1 MLHVYVASCLE
12 QLHNYFPLHNSIKAH
27 TKTPNLPSKNRNS
40 LKNSWNNKA
49 AQLPIFLR
57 MPLESRNVPRG
68 RSAFCCA
75 NNLSPI
81 SSKCKFFLRN
91 LALWKYAKK
100 TLSLVDRV
108 KVLMDFST
116 FREGYQKLHF
126 TSTGTQHPPNL
137 LGLEKNHFTNPFF
150 ILSKAAQRAPSQK
163 LKASFLAQA
172 QKPELGSKR
181 GTKCLLF
188 KYVAAECNYYESR
201 HRFTH
206 VVFLHFLEHTSY
218 YGGSER
224 DQWRVQS
231 TVNLKK
237 SLGEPTTP
245 LAGVYM
251 EMF

>member
-1 MLHVYVASCLE
+1 MLHIYVASCLE
-12 QLHNYFPLHNSIKAH
+12 QLPNYFPRLHNSIKAH

-57 MPLESRNVPRG
+57 MPLESRNVRIG

-75 NNLSPI
+75 NYLSPV
-81 SSKCKFFLRN
+81 SSKCKIFLRN

-116 FREGYQKLHF
+116 FREGYQKLSF
-126 TSTGTQHPPNL
+126 NGLLETATRNYTSQAQEHNAPKTY
-137 LGLEKNHFTNPFF
+137 LGWRKITSLIHSSS
-150 ILSKAAQRAPSQK
+150 LAK
-163 LKASFLAQA
+163 LPGGHLPKSFLAQG

-181 GTKCLLF
+181 GAKCLLF

-206 VVFLHFLEHTSY
+206 VVFLHFLERTSY
-218 YGGSER
+218 YGGLER
-224 DQWRVQS
+224 D
-231 TVNLKK
+231 
-237 SLGEPTTP
+237 
-245 LAGVYM
+245 
-251 EMF
+251 